1 MKKILF
7 VLAALAAF
15 SGRSFAAEGNFVFEA
30 AASSI
35 TVRSV
40 AVSTSAPTLISITQA
55 NSMNPGT
62 GKKVSWYSITLFNVN
77 SSTMAY
83 AFGSSES
90 TAPSDLTC
98 LKGGGAPVGAGAE
111 NSPYNLTEQFQGAYM
126 WALTCGA
133 NANTISVVHRGR

>member
-1 MKKILF
+1 MKKILL

-35 TVRSV
+35 TVS
-40 AVSTSAPTLISITQA
+40 AVSVSTYTPTLISRTQA
-55 NSMNPGT
+55 QSLSGT

-133 NANTISVVHRGR
+133 NPNTISVVHRGR